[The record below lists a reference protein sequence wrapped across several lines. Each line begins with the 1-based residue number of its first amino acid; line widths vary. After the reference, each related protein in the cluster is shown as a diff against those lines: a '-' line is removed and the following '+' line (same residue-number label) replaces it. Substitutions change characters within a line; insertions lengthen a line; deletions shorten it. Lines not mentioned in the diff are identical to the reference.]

1 MRWIDPGGRREIEE
15 AGMLVAGRL
24 RGVGVLGRRLSAIE
38 VSGIATNGLNSTG
51 RYSPVEHTTSGF
63 GEVEMEGSGSV
74 EDFMVRT

>member
-15 AGMLVAGRL
+15 AGRL